1 MAWSGA
7 FMDFDDCGVFCSTY
21 SFQLAALQMRID
33 INAMR
38 FL

>member
-7 FMDFDDCGVFCSTY
+7 FMDFDDCGVFYTAY
-21 SFQLAALQMRID
+21 FFQLAALQMRID